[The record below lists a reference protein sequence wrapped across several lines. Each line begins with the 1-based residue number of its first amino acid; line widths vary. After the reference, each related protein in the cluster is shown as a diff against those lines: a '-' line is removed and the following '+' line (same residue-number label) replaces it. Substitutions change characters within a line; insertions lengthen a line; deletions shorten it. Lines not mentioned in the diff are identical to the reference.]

1 MSVEI
6 SIEYLGNL
14 RCKATHGPSKSRLL
28 TDAPTD
34 NHGKGEMFSPTDL
47 VATALGTCMLTIMAI
62 AAQNSAIDLSGTTVH
77 VTKEM
82 TPPPRRIGKLTVKFK
97 VPAKLTQEQ
106 RDKMQRAAMTCPVH
120 KSMHPDVQM
129 PIEFEWG

>member
-1 MSVEI
+1 
-6 SIEYLGNL
+6 
-14 RCKATHGPSKSRLL
+14 
-28 TDAPTD
+28 
-34 NHGKGEMFSPTDL
+34 MFSPTDL